1 MKWLICI
8 LICWCSIGN
17 TTAQHYS
24 FNRYA
29 DIDGITRVYIS
40 KTLLKA
46 IIKSENPAMKISG
59 NKVNLNNKE
68 LLSKMDRILVLTGT
82 NTRIANM
89 MHEDA
94 TKLSHTKEYEHILYR
109 MRKNWPLTSS
119 HVNRKE

>member
-1 MKWLICI
+1 MADLHTNLLVQHRKYYSTTLFIQSLCRYRRH
-8 LICWCSIGN
+8 N
-17 TTAQHYS
+17 TCL
-24 FNRYA
+24 
-29 DIDGITRVYIS
+29 YI

-68 LLSKMDRILVLTGT
+68 LLSKMDGILVLTGT

-94 TKLSHTKEYEHILYR
+94 TNSVIQKNMNIYYTA

>member
-1 MKWLICI
+1 
-8 LICWCSIGN
+8 
-17 TTAQHYS
+17 
-24 FNRYA
+24 
-29 DIDGITRVYIS
+29 
-40 KTLLKA
+40 
-46 IIKSENPAMKISG
+46 MKISG

-68 LLSKMDRILVLTGT
+68 LLSKMDGILVLTGT

-94 TKLSHTKEYEHILYR
+94 TKLSHTKEYEHILYQA